1 MTVHSTA
8 VVSPGAQ
15 LGEGVEIGPYSVI
28 GPQVT
33 IGAGTRLMSHVVLD
47 GRTTIGREC
56 TVFPFA
62 SIGTQTQDLKYKG
75 GKTYVEI
82 ADRTTV
88 REYVTINSG
97 TNEGEVTKVGS
108 DCHIMAYAHVAH
120 GSVVGNE
127 VIMANGASLA
137 GEVIVED
144 QANIGGLTGVHQFVR
159 IGRMCFV
166 GGMSRITQDCPPY
179 MIVVGIPAEV
189 PGINSV
195 GLARR
200 GVPDES
206 QALLKQAYKLLY
218 RSGLST
224 RQAIE
229 RIQGE
234 VTMCPEVEY
243 LLAFVGKSERG
254 ITK

>member
-1 MTVHSTA
+1 MTQHPTA
-8 VVSPGAQ
+8 VVSSEAQ
-15 LGEGVEIGPYSVI
+15 LGRDVEVGPYCVI
-28 GPQVT
+28 GPHVT
-33 IGAGTRLMSHVVLD
+33 LGAGTRLMSHVVLD

-56 TVFPFA
+56 AIFPFA

-75 GKTYVEI
+75 GKTFVEI
-82 ADRTTV
+82 GDRTTV
-88 REYVTINSG
+88 RENVTINSG
-97 TNEGEVTKVGS
+97 TTEGEVTKVGS
-108 DCHIMAYAHVAH
+108 GCHIMAYAHVAH

-137 GEVIVED
+137 GEVVVED

-159 IGRMCFV
+159 IGKMCFV

-200 GVPDES
+200 GVSEES
-206 QALLKQAYKLLY
+206 QALLKQVHKLLY

-224 RQAIE
+224 RQALE
-229 RIQGE
+229 RIRGE
-234 VTMCPEVEY
+234 ITMCPEVEY
-243 LLAFVGKSERG
+243 LLAFVEKSERG

>member
-1 MTVHSTA
+1 MTLHPTA
-8 VVSPGAQ
+8 VVSSDAQ
-15 LGEGVEIGPYSVI
+15 LGRDVEVGPYCVV
-28 GPQVT
+28 GPHVT
-33 IGAGTRLMSHVVLD
+33 LGAKTKLMSHVVLD
-47 GRTTIGREC
+47 GWTTIGCEC
-56 TVFPFA
+56 VIFPFA

-75 GKTYVEI
+75 GKTFVEI
-82 ADRTTV
+82 GGRTTV

-97 TNEGEVTKVGS
+97 TSEGEVTKVGS

-159 IGRMCFV
+159 IGKMCFV

-200 GVPDES
+200 NVSEES

-224 RQAIE
+224 RQAVE
-229 RIQGE
+229 RIHGE

-243 LLAFVGKSERG
+243 LLAFVEKSERG